1 MATASQPASPARS
14 TTSPPLAGWWI
25 RFGAYAAD
33 TAILL
38 PVAASLFLGLW
49 AAGVSPGLAALI
61 AAAATDYG
69 IRGLVYA
76 PLLMRRPG
84 RRNGQT
90 LGKQLADIRV
100 QREDDR
106 RIGYAFAAKREWVV
120 RTLLI
125 QLGGV
130 ALTGGLAILLDYIW
144 PLLDERNQALHDRV
158 ASTVVLSTEK
168 TRAGHRRAP
177 AYSH

>member
-1 MATASQPASPARS
+1 MATVRVRQPASTGRS
-14 TTSPPLAGWWI
+14 TTSPSLAGWWM

-38 PVAASLFLGLW
+38 PAATVLFFVIWGAGVAPGVAAI
-49 AAGVSPGLAALI
+49 I

-90 LGKQLADIRV
+90 LGKQLAGIRV
-100 QREDDR
+100 QREDGR
-106 RIGYAFAAKREWVV
+106 RIAYAFAVKREWIV

-125 QLGGV
+125 QLG
-130 ALTGGLAILLDYIW
+130 AILLDYIF
-144 PLLDERNQALHDRV
+144 PLLDDRNQALHDRV
-158 ASTVVLSTEK
+158 ASTVVLETE
-168 TRAGHRRAP
+168 
-177 AYSH
+177 

>member
-1 MATASQPASPARS
+1 MATTRQPTSIGPS
-14 TTSPPLAGWWI
+14 TSTPPLAGWWM

-33 TAILL
+33 TVILV
-38 PVAASLFLGLW
+38 PVASVLFFVIWG
-49 AAGVSPGLAALI
+49 AGVAPGLAALI

-90 LGKQLADIRV
+90 LGKQLAGTRV
-100 QREDDR
+100 RREDDR
-106 RIGYAFAAKREWVV
+106 RIGYAFAMKREWMV

-125 QLGGV
+125 QVGGV
-130 ALTGGLAILLDYIW
+130 VFTGGLAILLDYIF
-144 PLLDERNQALHDRV
+144 PLLDDRNQALHDRV
-158 ASTVVLSTEK
+158 ASTVVLATQ
-168 TRAGHRRAP
+168 
-177 AYSH
+177 

>member
-1 MATASQPASPARS
+1 M
-14 TTSPPLAGWWI
+14 

-33 TAILL
+33 TVILL
-38 PVAASLFLGLW
+38 PVAAVLFLGIW
-49 AAGVSPGLAALI
+49 GAGVAPALAGLI

-69 IRGLVYA
+69 VRGLVYA
-76 PLLMRRPG
+76 PLLMRRHG
-84 RRNGQT
+84 RQNGQT
-90 LGKQLADIRV
+90 LGKQLVGIRV

-106 RIGYAFAAKREWVV
+106 RIGYAFAVKREWVV

-144 PLLDERNQALHDRV
+144 PLFDERNQALHDRV
-158 ASTVVLSTEK
+158 ASTVVLD
-168 TRAGHRRAP
+168 AV
-177 AYSH
+177 